1 MPRSKM
7 DVRTRW
13 PRAGGV
19 EAALC
24 AMRQKTSAAIA
35 MRSVVHDFLSPVLE
49 QKTIPAPRME
59 EKDETRVAHLGGLLD
74 VNV

>member
-1 MPRSKM
+1 
-7 DVRTRW
+7 
-13 PRAGGV
+13 
-19 EAALC
+19 
-24 AMRQKTSAAIA
+24 